1 MYIHYLYTFRPSE
14 SGFNAFTDGRTST
27 GSQAPSQDCN
37 GAHRGKRL
45 WNRRAYVCAGTPPAL
60 SSILPSN
67 QMIKENEKESIVSSF
82 AFEKMCLRNLLA
94 VGMDFYFFFK
104 SWNVQS
110 ILQSQYD
117 AFEKGNCKIKNKR
130 HHWHKPVSEAYF
142 GQLVRLLKPEPS
154 MLTHPSSRP
163 GAPSLRGGRCASWS

>member
-14 SGFNAFTDGRTST
+14 SGFNAFTDGRTGT

-37 GAHRGKRL
+37 GAHRGRRR
-45 WNRRAYVCAGTPPAL
+45 WNPRAYFCAGTPPVL

-94 VGMDFYFFFK
+94 VGMDFFGLFFLNPGMF
-104 SWNVQS
+104 NQS
-110 ILQSQYD
+110 FNHNMMLL
-117 AFEKGNCKIKNKR
+117 KKKTVKLKIKIKDAIDTNLSRKR
-130 HHWHKPVSEAYF
+130 I
-142 GQLVRLLKPEPS
+142 LV
-154 MLTHPSSRP
+154 
-163 GAPSLRGGRCASWS
+163 SWSDC